1 MPFSAR
7 LVLASDDHG
16 YTIEYTDS
24 ITGLDPALAARV
36 GSARFTTKPNGTGL
50 GVWLVGRVAALH
62 GGRLDT
68 GLTDVGGLRFTM
80 TFPAGG
86 LA

>member
-1 MPFSAR
+1 M
-7 LVLASDDHG
+7 LASDDAG
-16 YTIEYTDS
+16 YTIDYTDS
-24 ITGLDPALAARV
+24 VTGLDPALVAQV
-36 GSARFTTKPNGTGL
+36 GFARFTTKPNGTGL

-68 GLTDVGGLRFTM
+68 SLTAAGGLRFTM

-86 LA
+86 LV